1 MPPPEFPPSL
11 TPAPATARPAPDA
24 RALAATVGLAPTA
37 LADAPTADPAP
48 VAIALQDL
56 RELPALQRQAQRFAI
71 ALAREYCPLDEIV
84 AEVARDPVLTVNVLR
99 LANTVEVSSRE
110 RIVDLPTALQMLGVV
125 RVRVLAQLLAALH
138 DARGVAPGFDWS
150 HLWLH
155 SAATA
160 SLATRL
166 DAWAGQHSGPE
177 LHLAALLHDIG
188 KIALSAVAPDAYR
201 AVLVRAWSRWQPL
214 PPLEHAALGLDHRDA
229 GRLFG
234 ESAQLPPVIISAIS
248 HHGAPDL
255 APPEHRAI
263 VAVVAVANRI
273 AKSNGLGFSGDG
285 DLALDALGDDPAWK
299 TWELAVGRDLDANA
313 LNTLLDNQWLEAVRG
328 ELRSLQ
334 RAIG

>member
-1 MPPPEFPPSL
+1 MPSPELPPPAQVVIAL
-11 TPAPATARPAPDA
+11 ARPAPDP
-24 RALAATVGLAPTA
+24 RALAATVGLDASA
-37 LADAPTADPAP
+37 LAAPAPDPVP

-56 RELPALQRQAQRFAI
+56 RALPALQRQARRFAVS
-71 ALAREYCPLDEIV
+71 LARDCCPLDEIV

-110 RIVDLPTALQMLGVV
+110 RIGDLPTALQMLGVV

-160 SLATRL
+160 SLASRL
-166 DAWAGQHSGPE
+166 DAWAGEQSGPE

-201 AVLVRAWSRWQPL
+201 AVLLRAWSRWQAL

-234 ESAQLPPVIISAIS
+234 ESAQLPPIILSAIT
-248 HHGAPDL
+248 HHDAPEL
-255 APPEHRAI
+255 APTEHRTI

-285 DLALDALGDDPAWK
+285 DLAFNALGDDPAWK
-299 TWELAVGRDLDANA
+299 TWENAVGRPLDAATLSA
-313 LNTLLDNQWLEAVRG
+313 LLEEKWLEEVRG

-334 RAIG
+334 RALG